1 MSEDLQGWINLYKPK
16 NISSFL
22 AIKRIKFRLN
32 INKIG
37 HAGTLDP
44 LAEGILPIAVGKATK
59 LIPYVSKT
67 NKTYEFT
74 IKWGQQTSTD
84 DIEGEIIKS
93 SNKIPTK
100 NEILNKI
107 RLFFGEI
114 EQVPPNASA
123 VKINGRRAYNL
134 FRERK
139 KFKLKP
145 KKVFVK
151 KIRLLQC
158 QNKGLSKFEIECGKG
173 FYIRSFA
180 RDLAISLGTFGHIYR
195 LRSTN

>member
-1 MSEDLQGWINLYKPK
+1 MGEDLQGWINLYKPK

-22 AIKRIKFRLN
+22 AIKKIKLRLN

-107 RLFFGEI
+107 KLFFGEI

-134 FRERK
+134 FREK
-139 KFKLKP
+139 
-145 KKVFVK
+145 
-151 KIRLLQC
+151 
-158 QNKGLSKFEIECGKG
+158 NS
-173 FYIRSFA
+173 
-180 RDLAISLGTFGHIYR
+180 
-195 LRSTN
+195 